1 MLLPYI
7 ANNPEYLTCAI
18 TRVGQNR
25 ILTPYMTI
33 YFTIFMPGIPYIY
46 IYYMVL
52 ANPSYHTPLKSNV
65 RHVTCVTFEVKRAT
79 TCVTF
84 ATALLLSYLIMQM
97 HVQCLE
103 QHAQFSEQHTHTHT
117 HTATQP
123 QPHTRIY
130 KNTLHDFQN
139 NAQDQSSMCATNTYT
154 HNARETS
161 HLLTSPCPCR
171 ILQLTHLLLPQAH
184 TNFII

>member
-7 ANNPEYLTCAI
+7 VNNQKYLTCAI

-25 ILTPYMTI
+25 LLTPYMTI
-33 YFTIFMPGIPYIY
+33 CFTISMPGIPY

-52 ANPSYHTPLKSNV
+52 ANPSYHIPLKSNV

-84 ATALLLSYLIMQM
+84 ATALLLLYLIMQM

-103 QHAQFSEQHTHTHT
+103 QHAQFSEQHTHTQTHTHT

-123 QPHTRIY
+123 QPHTHTYIRTPYMIFRTTHRIR
-130 KNTLHDFQN
+130 
-139 NAQDQSSMCATNTYT
+139 AACV
-154 HNARETS
+154 
-161 HLLTSPCPCR
+161 P
-171 ILQLTHLLLPQAH
+171 LTHTH
-184 TNFII
+184 TTRV